1 MLVLVSP
8 TSPVGLSAAL
18 LAQLP
23 LGAIT
28 KVIRANAPFSVRL
41 AASSAPISAT
51 RAAAGGAP
59 AEDLPAAAFLVLE
72 EAACESAAN
81 STINSKLRALAASA
95 PCAALFLR
103 LESGGAAGCAGI
115 ARACAAAA
123 AAALPV
129 LPAPVDAHA
138 LASAML
144 SLRAA
149 AAPARAAAVREIYSA
164 NTTPA
169 REAAASLLAA
179 AGVAPGGGARL
190 DMALDGARSLAA
202 LAERLVAAAGARSP
216 HSAMAAAGATLV
228 VTAVEAT
235 AAADFIGARSLAIA
249 VKLAKREI

>member
-72 EAACESAAN
+72 EAACESVAN

-129 LPAPVDAHA
+129 LPAPADAHT

-149 AAPARAAAVREIYSA
+149 AAPARAAAVRDLYTNSA
-164 NTTPA
+164 PT

-190 DMALDGARSLAA
+190 DMALDGARSLAE

-216 HSAMAAAGATLV
+216 HSALAAAGATLV
-228 VTAVEAT
+228 VTAAEAT